1 LAGAL
6 SCCPSAEPT
15 PKSISR
21 GLGSGWRPWRP
32 VGRGSRGT
40 RPSRLLGPDSR
51 RIPWTASPSEAGSDF
66 AEDVVDAEG
75 ATAPFSVKTRA
86 CRIRSSCSVC
96 LLRPPCSRSCVF
108 FPRRA
113 REAASFFLAVL
124 AKLRLFS
131 SCFEHLD
138 SVGNRDVCMS
148 ESCFSR
154 KGRVRYPYPRG
165 VGIPRLGRPCR
176 LRVLSP
182 VHEALSPTQSRKL
195 EGLLRQESFRTRRL
209 VRSTESLYPSA
220 SYLSQKVMSEVS
232 VSRRRRS
239 PSARSALAA
248 YVYSVVSRIRFPK

>member
-1 LAGAL
+1 MG
-6 SCCPSAEPT
+6 PT

-21 GLGSGWRPWRP
+21 GLGSGWRPWEP
-32 VGRGSRGT
+32 VDRGPRGN
-40 RPSRLLGPDSR
+40 RLSRLLGPDSR
-51 RIPWTASPSEAGSDF
+51 RSPWTAAPPEAGSGF

-96 LLRPPCSRSCVF
+96 FLRPPR
-108 FPRRA
+108 P
-113 REAASFFLAVL
+113 EKHTLAAL

-138 SVGNRDVCMS
+138 SIGDRDVCVS

-195 EGLLRQESFRTRRL
+195 EGLLRQENFRT
-209 VRSTESLYPSA
+209 
-220 SYLSQKVMSEVS
+220 
-232 VSRRRRS
+232 
-239 PSARSALAA
+239 
-248 YVYSVVSRIRFPK
+248 

>member
-1 LAGAL
+1 M
-6 SCCPSAEPT
+6 

-32 VGRGSRGT
+32 VGRGPRGT

-75 ATAPFSVKTRA
+75 AIAPFGVKTRA
-86 CRIRSSCSVC
+86 CRIRSSCRVC
-96 LLRPPCSRSCVF
+96 LLRPPRPENTPSPCSQSCVF
-108 FPRRA
+108 FP
-113 REAASFFLAVL
+113 LV
-124 AKLRLFS
+124 S
-131 SCFEHLD
+131 SIWTL
-138 SVGNRDVCMS
+138 SVTGMFCVS

-154 KGRVRYPYPRG
+154 KGRVRYPYPGG

-195 EGLLRQESFRTRRL
+195 EGLLRQESFRT
-209 VRSTESLYPSA
+209 
-220 SYLSQKVMSEVS
+220 
-232 VSRRRRS
+232 
-239 PSARSALAA
+239 
-248 YVYSVVSRIRFPK
+248 

>member
-1 LAGAL
+1 MD
-6 SCCPSAEPT
+6 
-15 PKSISR
+15 
-21 GLGSGWRPWRP
+21 WRPWKP
-32 VGRGSRGT
+32 VDRGPRGN
-40 RPSRLLGPDSR
+40 RLSRLLGPDSR
-51 RIPWTASPSEAGSDF
+51 RSPWTAAPPEAGSGF

-96 LLRPPCSRSCVF
+96 LLRPPR
-108 FPRRA
+108 P
-113 REAASFFLAVL
+113 EKHTLAAL

-138 SVGNRDVCMS
+138 SVGNRDVCVS

-182 VHEALSPTQSRKL
+182 VHEALSPT
-195 EGLLRQESFRTRRL
+195 
-209 VRSTESLYPSA
+209 
-220 SYLSQKVMSEVS
+220 
-232 VSRRRRS
+232 
-239 PSARSALAA
+239 
-248 YVYSVVSRIRFPK
+248 

>member
-1 LAGAL
+1 L
-6 SCCPSAEPT
+6 CCPSVEPT

-21 GLGSGWRPWRP
+21 GLGSGWRPWKP
-32 VGRGSRGT
+32 VDRGSRGN

-51 RIPWTASPSEAGSDF
+51 RSPWTASPSEAGSDF

-75 ATAPFSVKTRA
+75 AIAPFGVKTRA

-96 LLRPPCSRSCVF
+96 LLRPPR
-108 FPRRA
+108 P
-113 REAASFFLAVL
+113 EKHTLAAL

-138 SVGNRDVCMS
+138 PVGNRDVCAS

-182 VHEALSPTQSRKL
+182 VHEALSPT
-195 EGLLRQESFRTRRL
+195 
-209 VRSTESLYPSA
+209 
-220 SYLSQKVMSEVS
+220 
-232 VSRRRRS
+232 
-239 PSARSALAA
+239 
-248 YVYSVVSRIRFPK
+248 